1 MSLNNRSEISS
12 EFPGTLDRLAHYSRV
27 LKCFRGNERGI
38 EMTKFGYALAALAA
52 VAIVTPSI
60 AQDKPKADITVK
72 QDTAPGGEVKR
83 DEGKREEGRAPV
95 GGEMR
100 RDGER
105 DRGGMRVEGRGE
117 GREMGR
123 VDNKDRGD
131 MRGERR
137 WHRAHAERVV
147 IIHRRH
153 RHHHYDHHHHEM

>member
-1 MSLNNRSEISS
+1 
-12 EFPGTLDRLAHYSRV
+12 
-27 LKCFRGNERGI
+27 
-38 EMTKFGYALAALAA
+38 
-52 VAIVTPSI
+52 
-60 AQDKPKADITVK
+60 
-72 QDTAPGGEVKR
+72 
-83 DEGKREEGRAPV
+83 
-95 GGEMR
+95 MR

-123 VDNKDRGD
+123 VDDKDRGD

-153 RHHHYDHHHHEM
+153 RHHHHHHEM